1 MSVLLSKKYAIL
13 TLPGLLILFFIFFYP
28 LTKIILLSLYTKEIG
43 GSYMEILTLH
53 NYIHFFEQP
62 VYCTI
67 LLRTLRIAIF
77 VTVCSLFLGYP
88 LAHLLSKIE
97 KHMGFFLL
105 MLILLSLWVNE
116 LIRSYAWMV
125 MLQGTGLLNHML
137 LTLGI
142 ISNPIQFL
150 ESEFGVVVGM
160 VHILLPFMILPLF
173 NNLTHIDENLALA
186 AKGLGAT
193 PSQAFFKITLP
204 LSFPGIATG
213 SLLVFLIALGL
224 YITPSFL
231 GGPKVMVMS
240 TLISQQMLNIL
251 NWPFASASSCIL
263 LAFVLVTIL
272 LFRKFLRFEKLIGEV

>member
-1 MSVLLSKKYAIL
+1 MSVSLSKKYALL
-13 TLPGLLILFFIFFYP
+13 TIPGLLILFFIFFYP
-28 LTKIILLSLYTKEIG
+28 LTKIILLSLYTREIG
-43 GSYMEILTLH
+43 GSYTEILTFH

-62 VYCTI
+62 VYYTI

-88 LAHLLSKIE
+88 LAHLLSKME
-97 KHMGFFLL
+97 KHMSFFLL

-125 MLQGTGLLNHML
+125 MLQGTGLLNRML

-150 ESEFGVVVGM
+150 ENEFGVVVGM
-160 VHILLPFMILPLF
+160 VHVLLPFMILPLF

-186 AKGLGAT
+186 AKGLGAA
-193 PSQAFFKITLP
+193 PSQVFFKITLP

-213 SLLVFLIALGL
+213 SLLVFLMALGL
-224 YITPSFL
+224 YITPSLL